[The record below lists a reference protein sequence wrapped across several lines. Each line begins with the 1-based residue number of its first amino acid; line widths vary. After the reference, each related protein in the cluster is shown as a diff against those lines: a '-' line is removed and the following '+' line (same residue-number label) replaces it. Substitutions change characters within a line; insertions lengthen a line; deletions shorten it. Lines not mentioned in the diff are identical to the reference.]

1 MDPQRSTRR
10 KKLKPTE
17 IKNTTLAVAHSSKM
31 PPPTIFKEP
40 SRSPLKADIEFVSV
54 SIELTNGK

>member
-17 IKNTTLAVAHSSKM
+17 TKTSTVVPHSSKM
-31 PPPTIFKEP
+31 PPPTMFKEP
-40 SRSPLKADIEFVSV
+40 IRSSLKADIEFVSV
-54 SIELTNGK
+54 EIELTNGK